1 MTGQRYRIL
10 AVCTRSGMGKG
21 GIPVFNEQIAV
32 ALGREHEVTVLTGRS
47 DTAPHEGVRVLTM
60 PDPPKGVEEEVW
72 LKQQVAQDPRVF
84 GLPDPREQPFD
95 LIIGHSRF
103 SGPAAVVLRD
113 AWYTEARVAHFL
125 HTSPERLAEVKYEL
139 DPERAR
145 TKALTDSAIER
156 EVMARADIVVGVGP
170 LLTEEAKRLA
180 STGPHVPDAHELI
193 PGTRIEEA
201 VQYST
206 SHGRLNVLAMG
217 RAGDPLKGFESA
229 AEAVALLNEWGHEVH
244 LTIRGAPPEEIEDVR
259 AELREIG
266 GDHVT
271 VELFTK
277 DAAELQNAVR
287 QADLVIMP
295 SKHEGFGL
303 VATEALGHGIPVLVN
318 EESGAAKFL
327 GDERRFGPDLGK
339 ACIVPEPEYAEDRPL
354 QWAGAIRRV
363 QTELPERREQA
374 RQLRE
379 ALRSYSWDH
388 AGKALVEAAMRVP
401 EERTARAAAAARDVQ
416 QKVVPGVT
424 TQGPDGALVNLGP
437 GGSGAGPGG
446 PGGSGPGSGPE
457 VPQQAAAAA
466 QAGAQGPQTRLA
478 KAAGLTSQGRRGT
491 GTAGAA
497 DQQKAR
503 PGTAPGQGQG
513 QGQGQN
519 QGQGIAQPARPRTPG
534 LPQQPGSPQMPG
546 LPRQQGAPG
555 PRDNR
560 KR

>member
-21 GIPVFNEQIAV
+21 GIPVFNEQVAV

-60 PDPPKGVEEEVW
+60 PDPPEGVEEEVW

-113 AWYTEARVAHFL
+113 AWYSEARVAHFL

-139 DPERAR
+139 EPERAR

-180 STGPHVPDAHELI
+180 STGPRVPDAHELI
-193 PGTRIEEA
+193 PGTRIEEPA
-201 VQYST
+201 QHSVPG
-206 SHGRLNVLAMG
+206 GRLNVLAMG
-217 RAGDPLKGFESA
+217 RADDRLKGFEDA
-229 AEAVALLNEWGHEVH
+229 AKAVALLNKSGYDVH
-244 LTIRGAPPEEIEDVR
+244 LTIRGAPLDDLERVQ
-259 AELREIG
+259 AGLRKFG
-266 GDHVT
+266 GAHVT
-271 VELFTK
+271 VEPFTES
-277 DAAELQNAVR
+277 AAELQNTVR

-318 EESGAAKFL
+318 EESGAAQFL
-327 GDERRFGPDLGK
+327 GEERRFGPDFGQS
-339 ACIVPEPEYAEDRPL
+339 CVVREPENPRLRSQE
-354 QWAGAIRRV
+354 WAKAIQRV
-363 QTELPERREQA
+363 QAELPERREQA

-401 EERTARAAAAARDVQ
+401 EDRTARAAATRDVQ
-416 QKVVPGVT
+416 QKVVPEAT
-424 TQGPDGALVNLGP
+424 TQGPDGALVTLGP
-437 GGSGAGPGG
+437 GGSGAGSAG
-446 PGGSGPGSGPE
+446 PGGSGPD

-466 QAGAQGPQTRLA
+466 QARAPGPQTRLA
-478 KAAGLTSQGRRGT
+478 KAAGLTSQGRRTT

-503 PGTAPGQGQG
+503 PGSAPGQGQS
-513 QGQGQN
+513 QGHGP
-519 QGQGIAQPARPRTPG
+519 GPGIGQPARPR
-534 LPQQPGSPQMPG
+534 MPG
-546 LPRQQGAPG
+546 LPKQPGTPGPGAPG
-555 PRDNR
+555 PGDGR

>member
-60 PDPPKGVEEEVW
+60 PDPPKGVEEEDW
-72 LKQQVAQDPRVF
+72 LKQQVAQDPRIF
-84 GLPDPREQPFD
+84 GLPDPREQSFD

-113 AWYTEARVAHFL
+113 AWFTDARVAHFL

-156 EVMARADIVVGVGP
+156 DVMARADIVVGVGP

-193 PGTRIEEA
+193 PGTKIEEL
-201 VQYST
+201 VQHTAS
-206 SHGRLNVLAMG
+206 SGRLNVLAMG

-266 GDHVT
+266 GDHVA

-277 DAAELQNAVR
+277 DAAELQNAVG

-327 GDERRFGPDLGK
+327 GDERRFGPELGK
-339 ACIVPEPEYAEDRPL
+339 SCIVPEPADAEDRPL
-354 QWAGAIRRV
+354 EWAAAIQRV
-363 QTELPERREQA
+363 QAELPERREQA

-379 ALRSYSWDH
+379 VLRSYSWDH

-401 EERTARAAAAARDVQ
+401 EDRTARAAATRDVQ
-416 QKVVPGVT
+416 QKVVPGAT
-424 TQGPDGALVNLGP
+424 TQGPDGALVTLDP
-437 GGSGAGPGG
+437 GGSGVGSAG
-446 PGGSGPGSGPE
+446 PGGSGPD

-466 QAGAQGPQTRLA
+466 RARAPGPQTRLA
-478 KAAGLTSQGRRGT
+478 KAAGLTSQGRRTT

-503 PGTAPGQGQG
+503 PGPAPGQGQG
-513 QGQGQN
+513 QGQG
-519 QGQGIAQPARPRTPG
+519 IAQPARP
-534 LPQQPGSPQMPG
+534 QMPG
-546 LPRQQGAPG
+546 LPKQPGAPG
-555 PRDNR
+555 PGAPGPGDSR